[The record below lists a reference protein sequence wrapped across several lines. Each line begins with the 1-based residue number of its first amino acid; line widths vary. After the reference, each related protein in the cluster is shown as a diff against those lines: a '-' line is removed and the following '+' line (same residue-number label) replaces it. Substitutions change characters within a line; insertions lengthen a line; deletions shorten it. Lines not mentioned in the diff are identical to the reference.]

1 VILVGIDLDPR
12 ADIMNVL
19 PGCQPVRFSQIP
31 ERTRLE
37 PFEAVALILA
47 AAAACDESIP
57 GIEGLP
63 LPPSEQILLE
73 FDGRVRIDAPSPPG
87 DDAER
92 MRAAAMLLKRL
103 LGLDASGGTE
113 RTGVPG
119 ALLVLLA
126 RAFGTIDLPAPS
138 FEDLCRALG
147 RFGSGED
154 RVSLRRVYARSTRP
168 ETAGEHDSTTAT
180 PLSTVPARQM
190 PERRQHG
197 ARVSDLRRELRIR
210 DREIFEALARQPR
223 RARGVPLVA
232 ALAICAL
239 ALSAGG
245 LLMRG
250 AMDLLDREPLV
261 QPRSLIEQVPAV
273 SDRAPAPS
281 GLSPAAVSAA
291 TQRSKSASTA
301 GSNIAPEPLLVTGS
315 EIDVFSPS
323 FGPDGSLLFHRG
335 RDRAALMRAW
345 FGSEGVTEVKT
356 LLEDGA
362 ANYHAVLSPDGERL
376 AYDSD
381 RDGTRAVYV
390 ARRDGGNPINVS
402 GDGYAAVPR
411 WAPDCR
417 RLAFIRSEP
426 SRPRVWNVW
435 IANLESEG
443 HGRVQRLERPDPHPV
458 PQPRPQPRQ
467 RRHPGHRLRPDGA
480 RAAHLPAGEAP
491 LRQRLDPPPLGEAR
505 RCPVI
510 PLPRQAGHLHAP
522 AVEPERPDPREQTV
536 QLPRQHEPVGAR
548 CQPSRQPVPQR
559 QRVRPPDHARREPL
573 RVAERK
579 VEPDEHPPSRR
590 QLSRTEV
597 GEPCLRDLP
606 VPQVLGLRHLPVAR
620 HGDPDSVLLGR
631 RAPVAAARPIDHG
644 NRVERRHNPSSR
656 AMKSAT
662 ASVAS
667 RPNTGRSS
675 SSATSA
681 ATARIVGSS
690 GAISGLPAAC
700 RYASTLG

>member
-73 FDGRVRIDAPSPPG
+73 FDGRVRIDAPSQPG
-87 DDAER
+87 GDAER

-315 EIDVFSPS
+315 DIDVFSPS

-411 WAPDCR
+411 WAPDGR

-435 IANLESEG
+435 IANLESGSRTRVSRHSVGQAWSASWFPDGQRVAYTVEDRLVIVDLQT
-443 HGRVQRLERPDPHPV
+443 GRTQVVRSPVRGALLRTPAVSPRGDAVAFQLHRDGVWLFDVARGSMQRVMRDPHAEEFSWS
-458 PQPRPQPRQ
+458 
-467 RRHPGHRLRPDGA
+467 PDGA
-480 RAAHLPAGEAP
+480 RLAYH
-491 LRQRLDPPPLGEAR
+491 
-505 RCPVI
+505 
-510 PLPRQAGHLHAP
+510 
-522 AVEPERPDPREQTV
+522 
-536 QLPRQHEPVGAR
+536 
-548 CQPSRQPVPQR
+548 
-559 QRVRPPDHARREPL
+559 
-573 RVAERK
+573 
-579 VEPDEHPPSRR
+579 SRR
-590 QLSRTEV
+590 GGHWSLWQL
-597 GEPCLRDLP
+597 
-606 VPQVLGLRHLPVAR
+606 
-620 HGDPDSVLLGR
+620 
-631 RAPVAAARPIDHG
+631 
-644 NRVERRHNPSSR
+644 
-656 AMKSAT
+656 
-662 ASVAS
+662 
-667 RPNTGRSS
+667 
-675 SSATSA
+675 
-681 ATARIVGSS
+681 
-690 GAISGLPAAC
+690 
-700 RYASTLG
+700 TLQPT